1 LGESSGRRQ
10 SNQLRSLLLGFLFI
24 INEEVKSDSEEEIPM
39 DQVKVTDES
48 SIDGV
53 VQLLQQILQLYKEMG
68 PQSMES
74 LTKSY
79 LASAPTAE
87 TAQDAAEGMMA
98 QAFEIF
104 DDAVDSV
111 LQTFAAQQG
120 FDLSESRNFRRRLEE
135 GYFRV
140 TYPVIVMYMAWLD
153 REGQKKAIENLGKI
167 FRSTILGVAGY
178 MILDSNLDE
187 QKQNPAEILLSLS
200 FIQEHDRLILAS
212 FEFNRADYELLSRFK
227 QLYLMAEIKEKKSRF
242 ITSPYTIDH
251 PEDCGYKA
259 VHAYLPFALLLQK
272 SGKAD
277 QIDDYLQFFYEWGAP
292 LQIMDDIMDLEEDLK
307 NGHYSYPTLGFEKE
321 LSSRSPK
328 ELATLITS
336 DMDHLKRLQLIC
348 KGLID
353 SSRNRCI
360 NLKADLMGYFVD
372 ILEARLDTSFSEMLK
387 DQ

>member
-1 LGESSGRRQ
+1 MFQHIQREEKILMDQMKVTEESS
-10 SNQLRSLLLGFLFI
+10 L
-24 INEEVKSDSEEEIPM
+24 
-39 DQVKVTDES
+39 
-48 SIDGV
+48 DGV
-53 VQLLQQILQLYKEMG
+53 VQLLRQILQLYKETG

-79 LASAPTAE
+79 LSSAPTAE
-87 TAQDAAEGMMA
+87 TAKDAAEGMMA
-98 QAFEIF
+98 QAFKIF
-104 DDAVDSV
+104 DDAVGSV
-111 LQTFAAQQG
+111 LQAFAARQG
-120 FDLSESRNFRRRLEE
+120 YDLLESRNYRRRLEE

-140 TYPVIVMYMAWLD
+140 SYPAIVMYMVWLD
-153 REGQKKAIENLGKI
+153 REGQKKSIENLGKI
-167 FRSTILGVAGY
+167 FQSTILGVAGY

-200 FIQEHDRLILAS
+200 FIQEHDRLLLES
-212 FEFNRADYELLSRFK
+212 FEFNIADYELLNRFK
-227 QLYLMAEIKEKKSRF
+227 QLYLRAEIKEKRSRF
-242 ITSPYTIDH
+242 KRSPYTVDH

-272 SGKAD
+272 SGKGE

-321 LSSRSPK
+321 LSSWPPG
-328 ELATLITS
+328 ELAAFITA
-336 DMDHLKRLQLIC
+336 DMNHLKRLQLIC

-360 NLKADLMGYFVD
+360 RLKADLMGYFVD
-372 ILEARLDTSFSEMLK
+372 MLEARLDAFFSEMLK
-387 DQ
+387 GQ